1 MRRYIS
7 KVFGKRH
14 QDGMNDT
21 TNLNLEKFKEKNA
34 KKTGILIFTVACIFF
49 NLLPLKAKKYII

>member
-14 QDGMNDT
+14 LDEANEAMN
-21 TNLNLEKFKEKNA
+21 LGLEKFKEKNV
-34 KKTGILIFTVACIFF
+34 KKT
-49 NLLPLKAKKYII
+49 